1 MYLQTERLTLR
12 PWRETDAE
20 SLYAYA
26 KDERVGPIA
35 GWPPHK
41 SVAESLEVIQTV
53 FMQEGVC
60 AVTLKEDDRA
70 IGCIGLLTGSKSNF
84 PINDDEGEISYW
96 IGVPFW
102 GKGLIPEAMR
112 EVIRYGFE
120 EMGLHTLWCGYFNGN
135 EKSKRAQEKCGFRY
149 HHTEPEKFY
158 PLTHDRRIEHVSR
171 LTKAEW
177 MAVSTIFPIFA
188 LTK

>member
-35 GWPPHK
+35 GWLPHK

-60 AVTLKEDDRA
+60 AVTLKEDDTA